1 MCQCRTV
8 CLAVGLHPVLHLRL
22 VTALS
27 HSLEA
32 YLGVGDNWSLSVIRE
47 HVDFVMSPRCI
58 PRNCGG
64 AQSIHFACVFASAGS
79 SWMGML

>member
-32 YLGVGDNWSLSVIRE
+32 YLGVGDIWLLSVIGE
-47 HVDFVMSPRCI
+47 HVDFVWARVV
-58 PRNCGG
+58 
-64 AQSIHFACVFASAGS
+64 AQVDVQDALEPYWGTR
-79 SWMGML
+79 